1 LPVFGFGIRKGS
13 NAVTSLQAIKVGTV
27 STYNPPAVQP
37 VGNADTIVN
46 SLEPFPNQSSRDA
59 CRTSAQ
65 TGFVPLPGSCA
76 GGGTGVVSAVVKVG
90 ASAVPVVGGIVSA
103 LTGIFTAHHAQAVK
117 TEQQVLCAAEP
128 DANNFLRGIDS
139 AVAQGQITM
148 DQAAAALDQGYQN
161 YLQEVSG
168 IIKTGS
174 KCNAAC
180 VYSKCFQAAILKRK
194 QDYAFN
200 AASYVAGSQGVPGGV
215 VSAVAGAVSA
225 AVSTAA
231 SVLDFGA
238 PDTAQNGKAVFIV
251 GGLVLLGAILFFHFS
266 GGRK

>member
-1 LPVFGFGIRKGS
+1 
-13 NAVTSLQAIKVGTV
+13 VTSLQAIKVGTV

-37 VGNADTIVN
+37 TGNADTIVN

-76 GGGTGVVSAVVKVG
+76 GGGTGVTSALLRTG
-90 ASAVPVVGGIVSA
+90 ESAVPVVGNILSA

-139 AVAQGQITM
+139 AVAQGQITT

-194 QDYAFN
+194 QDYALITVRY
-200 AASYVAGSQGVPGGV
+200 AGGSQGLPGGV
-215 VSAVAGAVSA
+215 VSAVAGTVSA

-231 SVLDFGA
+231 SVVDFGM
-238 PDTAQNGKAVFIV
+238 PDTAQNGKLVFII
-251 GGLVLLGAILFFHFS
+251 GGLVLLGAVLFFHS
-266 GGRK
+266 AGGRK